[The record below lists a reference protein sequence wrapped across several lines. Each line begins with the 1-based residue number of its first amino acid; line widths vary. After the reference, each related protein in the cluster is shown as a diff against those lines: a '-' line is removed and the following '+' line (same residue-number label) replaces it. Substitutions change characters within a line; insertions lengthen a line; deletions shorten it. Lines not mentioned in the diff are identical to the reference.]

1 MLSLLRRL
9 GPVEVFVLAALAAAG
24 TAGQGRRHRRR
35 QHQPPPRRHCRALA
49 RTQNDGTPAVRRTA
63 GVRACGRPYLAGVP
77 PPGAGVVGG
86 GTTGAV
92 LLGDDELLQPRVAPS
107 RAPNS
112 ARLRSFFMDGV
123 LSV

>member
-35 QHQPPPRRHCRALA
+35 QHQPPPRRHCLALA
-49 RTQNDGTPAVRRTA
+49 RDQNDGTPAVRRTA
-63 GVRACGRPYLAGVP
+63 GVRARPGPYLVGVPVP
-77 PPGAGVVGG
+77 PPAGGVGG

-92 LLGDDELLQPRVAPS
+92 LLGDDELLQPTVAPS

-112 ARLRSFFMDGV
+112 ARLR
-123 LSV
+123 